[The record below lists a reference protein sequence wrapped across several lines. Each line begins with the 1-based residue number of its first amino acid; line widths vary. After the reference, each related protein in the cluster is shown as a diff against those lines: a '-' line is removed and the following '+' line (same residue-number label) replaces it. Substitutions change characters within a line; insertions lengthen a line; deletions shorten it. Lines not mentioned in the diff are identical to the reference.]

1 MEKSVKSRR
10 TTKVGQVVSAAM
22 EKSVLVK
29 VDSLVM
35 DKLYHR
41 FVRRSRKFVAHD
53 ENSTC
58 KTGDTVQISECRPLS
73 RTKRFR
79 VVRVID
85 RAS

>member
-1 MEKSVKSRR
+1 METSAKSRR

-22 EKSVLVK
+22 EKTVLVK

-53 ENSTC
+53 ENGTC
-58 KTGDTVQISECRPLS
+58 KAGDTVQISECRPLS